1 MTIMPDVSTELILKI
16 QEAVIN
22 GRKDAIT
29 GDSIYDL
36 DYDVASILERAGY
49 PVSVITEE
57 KLIRPEGSIMWAVT
71 VPVTYYRTYHVPG
84 TSAEDALDFF
94 HSEACD
100 YDTFAEIED
109 DVDGEET
116 DQAMVSGP
124 SERWVEY
131 IPATGI
137 EENE

>member
-1 MTIMPDVSTELILKI
+1 MPDVSTELILKI

-22 GRKDAIT
+22 GRREAIT
-29 GDSIYDL
+29 GESIYDL

-124 SERWVEY
+124 SERWVKY
-131 IPATGI
+131 ISPSG
-137 EENE
+137 NMG

>member
-1 MTIMPDVSTELILKI
+1 MPDVSTELILKI

-22 GRKDAIT
+22 GRKEAIT
-29 GDSIYDL
+29 GESIYDL

-124 SERWVEY
+124 SERWVKY
-131 IPATGI
+131 ISPSG
-137 EENE
+137 NMG

>member
-1 MTIMPDVSTELILKI
+1 MPDVSTELILKI

-57 KLIRPEGSIMWAVT
+57 EPVRPEGSVMWEVT

-84 TSAEDALDFF
+84 TSEEEALNFF

-100 YDTFAEIED
+100 YDIFAEIED
-109 DVDGEET
+109 DIDGEET

-124 SERWVEY
+124 SGKWVPY
-131 IPATGI
+131 INPDGT
-137 EENE
+137 EED

>member
-1 MTIMPDVSTELILKI
+1 MPDVSTELILKI

-22 GRKDAIT
+22 GRRDAIT

-57 KLIRPEGSIMWAVT
+57 EPVRPEGSVMWEVT

-94 HSEACD
+94 HSEACE
-100 YDTFAEIED
+100 YDTFAETED

-131 IPATGI
+131 ISPSG
-137 EENE
+137 EYEVKP